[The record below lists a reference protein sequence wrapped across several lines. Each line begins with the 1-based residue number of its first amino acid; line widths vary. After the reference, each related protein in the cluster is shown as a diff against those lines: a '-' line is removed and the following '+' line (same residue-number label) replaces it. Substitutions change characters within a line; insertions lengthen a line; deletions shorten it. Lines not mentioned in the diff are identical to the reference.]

1 MQNLNEHKNINNSGT
16 VDYWQ
21 ASIASAYD
29 YSPFGVMLTGRT
41 FEGKQTI
48 CEDSTTLI
56 TQKPLEEG
64 FNSWGSW
71 TAMGNG
77 LVTYVSGEMQVS
89 NPNTSK
95 KDIGA
100 SKTFTTGTGV
110 HNVSFEV
117 IGNTCATVVIWPPSS
132 TPIPIKVSVKDNYG
146 NVVASGNYT
155 TAGTYNLSFTPA
167 STSATYTLEFHMTKA
182 SAFCF
187 FRVDDVLVSYDDT
200 TTVTVCKEVEDG
212 YRYGFNS
219 MEKDDQ
225 VKGRGNSYDFGARMY
240 DSRLGRFLSLDAFTI
255 NFASQSPYSFS
266 GNMPIWAIDQDGDSI
281 RIANT
286 INYSTEKAL
295 KIMAS
300 TELGAKIY
308 NFYQSNPSVHIN
320 IFAYKRK
327 ASEAKDNAG
336 AVTLSLGTYLVDY
349 RKNEVIYDKRNKS
362 LIDRFFGYKNP
373 AQSIYDYLN
382 ASNFNYNENEV
393 NYFVGRNFTNGINSL
408 LDEYDLAFVLYHEF
422 KAHIA
427 DGIGNGK
434 VEHQAFGSFKFIPGM
449 KLFDKENKTVVDYG
463 TDSWSIFKQ
472 ILSKKIADGKGTK
485 TNIKDLKY
493 MKDYEVSQEN
503 KE

>member
-1 MQNLNEHKNINNSGT
+1 MSTYNLNIDTVNSSLSYYQAEKYIYGSSRLGMLKDSVNVLGSAFTDTDSNNVTHTLGNKRYELSNHLGNVLTVITDKPIPHNNGGT

-132 TPIPIKVSVKDNYG
+132 TSIPINVSVKDNYG

-187 FRVDDVLVSYDDT
+187 FRVDDVVVSYDDT

-212 YRYGFNS
+212 YRYGYQGS
-219 MEKDDQ
+219 EKDNE
-225 VKGRGNSYDFGARMY
+225 VKGKGNSYTTFFRQLDP
-240 DSRLGRFLSLDAFTI
+240 RLGRWLSIDPKTSSI
-255 NFASQSPYSFS
+255 PWQSPYCSM
-266 GNMPIWAIDQDGDSI
+266 NNNPIIFNDILGDS
-281 RIANT
+281 
-286 INYSTEKAL
+286 
-295 KIMAS
+295 
-300 TELGAKIY
+300 
-308 NFYQSNPSVHIN
+308 
-320 IFAYKRK
+320 
-327 ASEAKDNAG
+327 
-336 AVTLSLGTYLVDY
+336 
-349 RKNEVIYDKRNKS
+349 
-362 LIDRFFGYKNP
+362 
-373 AQSIYDYLN
+373 
-382 ASNFNYNENEV
+382 
-393 NYFVGRNFTNGINSL
+393 
-408 LDEYDLAFVLYHEF
+408 
-422 KAHIA
+422 
-427 DGIGNGK
+427 
-434 VEHQAFGSFKFIPGM
+434 
-449 KLFDKENKTVVDYG
+449 
-463 TDSWSIFKQ
+463 
-472 ILSKKIADGKGTK
+472 
-485 TNIKDLKY
+485 
-493 MKDYEVSQEN
+493 
-503 KE
+503 

>member
-1 MQNLNEHKNINNSGT
+1 MSTYNLNIDTVNSSLSYYQAEKYIYGSSRLGMLKDSVNVLGSAFTDTDSTNVTHTLGNKRYELSNHLGNVLTVITDKPIPHNNGGT

-100 SKTFTTGTGV
+100 SKTFTTGTGL

-167 STSATYTLEFHMTKA
+167 SSSATYSLEFYMTKA

-212 YRYGFNS
+212 YRYGFQS
-219 MEKDDQ
+219 QERDDEI
-225 VKGRGNSYDFGARMY
+225 KGRGNSYNYTYRMH
-240 DSRLGRFLSLDAFTI
+240 DTRLGRFFAVDPLSAKYPWNSSYAFSE
-255 NFASQSPYSFS
+255 NRV
-266 GNMPIWAIDQDGDSI
+266 IDGI
-281 RIANT
+281 
-286 INYSTEKAL
+286 
-295 KIMAS
+295 
-300 TELGAKIY
+300 ELEGLEYVCI
-308 NFYQSNPSVHIN
+308 Q
-320 IFAYKRK
+320 KRMV
-327 ASEAKDNAG
+327 G
-336 AVTLSLGTYLVDY
+336 
-349 RKNEVIYDKRNKS
+349 REVIND
-362 LIDRFFGYKNP
+362 
-373 AQSIYDYLN
+373 
-382 ASNFNYNENEV
+382 
-393 NYFVGRNFTNGINSL
+393 IN
-408 LDEYDLAFVLYHEF
+408 DDA
-422 KAHIA
+422 
-427 DGIGNGK
+427 
-434 VEHQAFGSFKFIPGM
+434 
-449 KLFDKENKTVVDYG
+449 
-463 TDSWSIFKQ
+463 
-472 ILSKKIADGKGTK
+472 ILSKCLANVVSLMGCNDVLIIAESVTVMGEENGYTTNMNNAVLNYTFKIGSMVDNGDIRVLLPEKKSAEF
-485 TNIKDLKY
+485 ISY
-493 MKDYEVSQEN
+493 
-503 KE
+503 